1 MKKTKKRS
9 EMAHL
14 KNITNKHSAFDEEW
28 RLVECFLLNEVLFLM
43 AFCLKIRDKNP
54 WSLNMSKLKSFRRHR
69 RRFFVKAL
77 SFRSVADLIWLLW
90 PLYYEMFSYWLKLNH
105 VTSNVQSKC
114 FLCFCS
120 RFWLRWRRESPL
132 GQLGHRHEDRLHLQV
147 HDHDGRSKALGRGK
161 TRPGKVLSTYKV
173 NTLIWTKICDLHTVG
188 WGEGPRALVI
198 PIKATR
204 VWSGVNKLGL

>member
-1 MKKTKKRS
+1 MLLAYESMLT
-9 EMAHL
+9 HG
-14 KNITNKHSAFDEEW
+14 AFSRRIWVW
-28 RLVECFLLNEVLFLM
+28 RT
-43 AFCLKIRDKNP
+43 
-54 WSLNMSKLKSFRRHR
+54 
-69 RRFFVKAL
+69 
-77 SFRSVADLIWLLW
+77 
-90 PLYYEMFSYWLKLNH
+90 MFSYWLKLNH

-188 WGEGPRALVI
+188 WGEGPRALVTH
-198 PIKATR
+198 IKVIR
-204 VWSGVNKLGL
+204 LGGYKTSFGLTFMWDPQFTS